1 MEEFFQKELNLDLD
15 QQQKLITSTF
25 FQKQLQMFKCIKN
38 FLSKL
43 IEEESAL
50 LSPPLCGDNKDIS
63 PLQSFNL

>member
-1 MEEFFQKELNLDLD
+1 
-15 QQQKLITSTF
+15 
-25 FQKQLQMFKCIKN
+25 MFKCIKN

-63 PLQSFNL
+63 PLQSCHLLHNNFDLYFFFNDRK